1 MDKPFTSTRPQQ
13 PAAEPRHIDSKAL
26 LGSDGRVVI
35 VHEGQQ
41 YLLRQTQAG
50 KLILT
55 K

>member
-1 MDKPFTSTRPQQ
+1 MDKTFAHTNPQS
-13 PAAEPRHIDSKAL
+13 ATAPRQIDSKLL
-26 LGSDGRVVI
+26 LGPDGRVVI

-41 YLLRQTQAG
+41 YQLRQTQAG

>member
-1 MDKPFTSTRPQQ
+1 MDKTFAPTNSQS
-13 PAAEPRHIDSKAL
+13 AAVPRQIDSKAL
-26 LGSDGRVVI
+26 LGPDGRVVI

-41 YLLRQTQAG
+41 YQLRQTQAG